1 MEFETS
7 NYYNREN
14 PPLIIKASNVKDIY
28 SFLLLIFYN
37 NVNPSMGAPLK
48 KQEAVR
54 KQKGCDSEFGNG
66 VEELGS
72 EKARGHISHFP
83 PHIGGGRLSVHARH
97 LSRR

>member
-1 MEFETS
+1 
-7 NYYNREN
+7 
-14 PPLIIKASNVKDIY
+14 
-28 SFLLLIFYN
+28 
-37 NVNPSMGAPLK
+37 MGAPLK

-72 EKARGHISHFP
+72 DKAISNLP
-83 PHIGGGRLSVHARH
+83 PDVGGGRLSVYARH